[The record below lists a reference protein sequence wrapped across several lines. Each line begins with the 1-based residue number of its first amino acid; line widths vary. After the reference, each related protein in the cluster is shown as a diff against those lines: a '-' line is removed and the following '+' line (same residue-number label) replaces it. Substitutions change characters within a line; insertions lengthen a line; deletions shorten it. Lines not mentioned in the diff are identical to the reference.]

1 MRRPGTR
8 AKSSLGAALVAAAGL
23 LAPTVR
29 AEEDPRAS
37 CAATLSGRRVVARLE
52 AFSFVSPELD
62 RLVRLGMAGRVEV
75 EVTLFQRRSLWF
87 DARVDG
93 TRLTQVLAF
102 TRAGY
107 VLDGRPLPGGPGAL
121 ELERVAWTL
130 EERPEAGDRFVVQV
144 EVRLQV
150 VTAASLGRVASWLT
164 QEKNAAGEERSGL
177 TGTVLRSVAEDL
189 SRAASARCEVTRP
202 P

>member
-1 MRRPGTR
+1 MARR
-8 AKSSLGAALVAAAGL
+8 LGAALVAAAGL
-23 LAPTVR
+23 FAPIVR
-29 AEEDPRAS
+29 AEEEPRAS
-37 CAATLSGRRVVARLE
+37 CTATLSGRRVVARPE

-75 EVTLFQRRSLWF
+75 EVTLWKRHSFWF
-87 DARVDG
+87 DERVDG
-93 TRLTQVLAF
+93 AKVTQVLAF

-107 VLDGRPLPGGPGAL
+107 VLDGRPLSGAPGAL

-130 EERPEAGDRFVVQV
+130 GERPEAEERFVVQV
-144 EVRLQV
+144 EVRLHV

-164 QEKNAAGEERSGL
+164 QEKSTAGEERSGL

-189 SRAASARCEVTRP
+189 SRGASARCEVTRP